1 VKRSGS
7 RPTPLARLRT
17 GIAHL
22 DVILSGGFLRGGS
35 YIIAGSPGAGKTILG
50 NQICFHEVAQGE
62 RAVYLT
68 LLSESHGRMI
78 AHLSPMSFFEPS
90 VVGTK
95 LHYVSGYN
103 ELRSGK
109 ENLKGL
115 LAFIRKLIKRHRATV
130 LVLDG
135 IVRVGSFA
143 ASPVDFK
150 EFIHELNVLLA
161 FTGCTGLLLTDS
173 SAEDVGHPARTMV
186 DGLIELRDVMDG
198 VRAVRELIVLKFRGS
213 GYLRGAHFF
222 EIDEHGLRVYARIE
236 ARLPTPSRAPAASG
250 PRMSLGVASLDRMM
264 GGGVSEGTS
273 TLVLGSSGTGKT
285 ILGLHFL
292 AAGLARREPALY
304 FGFFESPPRLLRKGD
319 ELGLKLSQHVEKG
332 SLEVIW
338 QPTGE
343 LIMDALAE
351 RLLEGI
357 QRRKVKRLVIDGL
370 AGFEESVVRPERL
383 AHFFKSMTNELAS
396 LGVTTILTEEMRE
409 LFGPEIVVPL
419 NGVSGVAEN
428 IILVRQIE
436 IASELK
442 RAIAVMKTRETSH
455 DSMLRELNITDQGL
469 EVGDPFPAQGA
480 VLTGGGIGEA
490 SRLHLPDKRGR
501 GTGP

>member
-1 VKRSGS
+1 MKRSES
-7 RPTPLARLRT
+7 RSAPIPRLKT

-50 NQICFHEVAQGE
+50 NQICFHQVAAGE
-62 RAVYLT
+62 RALYIT
-68 LLSESHGRMI
+68 LLSEAHGRMV
-78 AHLSPMSFFEPS
+78 AHLSHMSFFDPS
-90 VVGTK
+90 AVGTK

-103 ELRSGK
+103 ELREGK
-109 ENLKGL
+109 QSLKALLGL
-115 LAFIRKLIKRHRATV
+115 VRKLIKRHGATL

-135 IVRVGSFA
+135 IARVGSFA
-143 ASPVDFK
+143 ESAVDFK
-150 EFIHELNVLLA
+150 EFVHELNVLLT
-161 FTGCTGLLLTDS
+161 FTGCTGLLLSDS
-173 SAEDVGHPARTMV
+173 SAEDVGYPARTMV
-186 DGLIELRDVMDG
+186 DGLLELRDVMDG

-222 EIDEHGLRVYARIE
+222 EIDEQGLRVYARIE
-236 ARLPTPSRAPAASG
+236 ARLAAPSSIPTASG
-250 PRMSLGVASLDRMM
+250 QRLSFGVASLDQML
-264 GGGVSEGTS
+264 GGGISEGTS

-292 AAGLARREPALY
+292 AAGLAKREPALY
-304 FGFFESPPRLLRKGD
+304 FGFFESPPRLLRKAD

-332 SLEVIW
+332 GLEIIW

-351 RLLEGI
+351 RLLEGV

-383 AHFFKSMTNELAS
+383 AHFFKSVTNELAG
-396 LGVTTILTEEMRE
+396 LGVTTLLTEEMRE

-419 NGVSGVAEN
+419 NGLSSVAEN

-455 DSMLRELNITDQGL
+455 DSMLRELSITDHGL

-480 VLTGGGIGEA
+480 VLTGGGISEA

-501 GTGP
+501 GAGQ